1 VERHGARVG
10 IGREVAVVRKRRDA
24 ALEKLWRHYKANGDV
39 ESRNLLVERY
49 LPLVEFLAERILQRL
64 PRCVEGDDLKSAG
77 VFGLMG
83 AIDGFDMSRGIKF
96 ETYCSVRVRGA
107 ILDELR
113 ARDWVP
119 RVVRSRAQKRDQAQR
134 ALTAEHGRPAMLHEV
149 AARLGWTEREVEES
163 MKEEGRAAVL
173 SLGGGEDASERTGG
187 SRLDSI
193 EDPRPGGDP
202 LKEVQRRDVADM
214 VWRSLSTKERRVIVL
229 YYYEQITMREI
240 GEVLG
245 LSESRVCQIH
255 SRVLKRLRDRMLPMR
270 EVLLSR

>member
-1 VERHGARVG
+1 
-10 IGREVAVVRKRRDA
+10 VVRKKRDA
-24 ALEKLWRHYKANGDV
+24 GLDGLWKRYKTTGDV
-39 ESRNLLVERY
+39 EARNLLVERY
-49 LPLVEFLAERILQRL
+49 LPLVNFLSERILQRL
-64 PRCVEGDDLKSAG
+64 PRCVEGDDLRSAG
-77 VFGLMG
+77 VFGLMA
-83 AIDGFDMSRGIKF
+83 AINGFDLTRGIKF

-119 RVVRSRAQKRDQAQR
+119 RVVRSRAQKRDRTHR
-134 ALTAEHGRPAMLHEV
+134 ALTADLGRPATTHEV
-149 AARLGWTEREVEES
+149 AARLGWTVAEVEES

-187 SRLDSI
+187 SRLDGLQDHR
-193 EDPRPGGDP
+193 EGGNP
-202 LKEVQRRDVADM
+202 VETAQQRDLVR
-214 VWRSLSTKERRVIVL
+214 WIHRSLTPKERQVIVL

-255 SRVLKRLRDRMLPMR
+255 SRVLRRLKDRMSPLR

>member
-1 VERHGARVG
+1 
-10 IGREVAVVRKRRDA
+10 VVRQRRTDDVQA
-24 ALEKLWRHYKANGDV
+24 VWVRYKAEGDL
-39 ESRNLLVERY
+39 ESRNFLVERY
-49 LPLVEFLAERILQRL
+49 LPLVDFLAERILQRL

-77 VFGLMG
+77 VFGLMS

-107 ILDELR
+107 ILDALR
-113 ARDWVP
+113 AMDWVP

-134 ALTAEHGRPAMLHEV
+134 ALSAKFGRPAMVHEV
-149 AARLGWTEREVEES
+149 AAHLGWKDSEVEES

-187 SRLDSI
+187 KRLDSI
-193 EDPRPGGDP
+193 EDRRDGNDP
-202 LKEVQRRDVADM
+202 LRQVQRRDMADL
-214 VWRSLSTKERRVIVL
+214 VWRSLGPKERQVVLL

-255 SRVLKRLRDRMLPMR
+255 SRVLKRLRDRMLPMKD
-270 EVLLSR
+270 ELLSR

>member
-1 VERHGARVG
+1 M
-10 IGREVAVVRKRRDA
+10 VRKRRDA
-24 ALEKLWRHYKANGDV
+24 ELESIWVRYKTTGDV
-39 ESRNLLVERY
+39 EARNRLVERY
-49 LPLVEFLAERILQRL
+49 LPLVHFLSERMLQRL

-77 VFGLMG
+77 VFGLMA
-83 AIDGFDMSRGIKF
+83 AIDGFDMERGIKF

-119 RVVRSRAQKRDQAQR
+119 RVVRSRAQKRDRAHR
-134 ALTAEHGRPAMLHEV
+134 ALTASLNRPAMVHEV
-149 AARLGWTEREVEES
+149 AAALGWTEREVEES

-187 SRLDSI
+187 SRLESL
-193 EDPRPGGDP
+193 ESRREGGDP
-202 LKEVQRRDVADM
+202 LKAVQERDLAELVN
-214 VWRSLSTKERRVIVL
+214 RSLTPKERQVIVL

-255 SRVLKRLRDRMLPMR
+255 SRVLRRLRERMSPMR
-270 EVLLSR
+270 EELLSR

>member
-1 VERHGARVG
+1 
-10 IGREVAVVRKRRDA
+10 VVRTKDEDA
-24 ALEKLWRHYKANGDV
+24 LQKLWLHYKATKDV
-39 ESRNLLVERY
+39 EARNRLIERY
-49 LPLVEFLAERILQRL
+49 LPLVQFLSERILQRL

-77 VFGLMG
+77 VFGLMA
-83 AIDGFDMSRGIKF
+83 AIDGFDLSRGIKF

-134 ALTAEHGRPAMLHEV
+134 ALAARLGRPAMLHEI
-149 AARLGWTEREVEES
+149 ATYLGWKESEVSES
-163 MKEEGRAAVL
+163 IKEEGRAAVL

-187 SRLDSI
+187 TRLDTL
-193 EDPRPGGDP
+193 EDRREGGDP
-202 LKEVQRRDVADM
+202 LREAQRRDMADL
-214 VWRSLSTKERRVIVL
+214 VWRTLTPKERQVIVL

-240 GEVLG
+240 GDVLG

-255 SRVLKRLRDRMLPMR
+255 SRVLKRLRERMSPMR
-270 EVLLSR
+270 IELLSR

>member
-1 VERHGARVG
+1 
-10 IGREVAVVRKRRDA
+10 VVRKRREDD
-24 ALEKLWRHYKANGDV
+24 LQETWRRYKATRDLAC
-39 ESRNLLVERY
+39 RNRLVERY

-77 VFGLMG
+77 VFGLMA
-83 AIDGFDMSRGIKF
+83 AIDGFDLSRGIKF

-119 RVVRSRAQKRDQAQR
+119 RVVRSRAQKRDQAHR

-187 SRLDSI
+187 TRLDTLVDHR
-193 EDPRPGGDP
+193 EGGNP
-202 LKEVQRRDVADM
+202 LKEVQQRDVADL
-214 VWRSLSTKERRVIVL
+214 VWKSLGPKERQVIVL

-240 GEVLG
+240 GEILG

-255 SRVLKRLRDRMLPMR
+255 SRVLRRLRDRMSPMR
-270 EVLLSR
+270 TELLSR

>member
-1 VERHGARVG
+1 M
-10 IGREVAVVRKRRDA
+10 VRKRRDA
-24 ALEKLWRHYKANGDV
+24 GLEKLWLHYKATKDV
-39 ESRNLLVERY
+39 DARNRLVERY
-49 LPLVEFLAERILQRL
+49 LPLVNFLAERILQRL

-77 VFGLMG
+77 VFGLMA
-83 AIDGFDMSRGIKF
+83 AINGFDLSRGIKF

-119 RVVRSRAQKRDQAQR
+119 RVVRSKAQKRDRATR
-134 ALTAEHGRPAMLHEV
+134 ALTAKFGRPAMLHEV
-149 AARLGWTEREVEES
+149 AADLGWTEREVEDS

-187 SRLDSI
+187 TRLDSLQDHR
-193 EDPRPGGDP
+193 EGGDP
-202 LKEVQRRDVADM
+202 LKEVQRKDMADL
-214 VWRSLSTKERRVIVL
+214 VWKSLAPKERQVVVL

-240 GEVLG
+240 GDVLG

-255 SRVLKRLRDRMLPMR
+255 SRVLKRLRDRMAPMR
-270 EVLLSR
+270 IELLAR

>member
-1 VERHGARVG
+1 M
-10 IGREVAVVRKRRDA
+10 VRKRRDA
-24 ALEKLWRHYKANGDV
+24 DLDRLWARYKSTKDV
-39 ESRNLLVERY
+39 DARNRLIERY
-49 LPLVEFLAERILQRL
+49 LPLVEFLSERILQRL

-77 VFGLMG
+77 VFGLMA
-83 AIDGFDMSRGIKF
+83 AIDGFDLSRGIKF

-119 RVVRSRAQKRDQAQR
+119 RVVRSRAQKRDRATR
-134 ALTAEHGRPAMLHEV
+134 ALTAKLGRPAMVHEV
-149 AARLGWTEREVEES
+149 AANLGWTDREVEES

-187 SRLDSI
+187 SRLDAL
-193 EDPRPGGDP
+193 EDHRKGGDP
-202 LKEVQRRDVADM
+202 LKEVQRRDMAEL
-214 VWRSLSTKERRVIVL
+214 VWKSLAPKEREVIVL

-255 SRVLKRLRDRMLPMR
+255 SRVLKRLRERMAPIRNELM
-270 EVLLSR
+270 SR